1 MSKKMA
7 KKAAK
12 ESANSGN
19 IIIATY
25 SEKAFVVYGDT
36 KPLKDMLKTELKLR
50 YNPRLKCGAGWIGSM
65 KHVNDACELLG
76 VELSKMT
83 PEQLEAIG
91 EKRAKEKRASEA
103 K

>member
-1 MSKKMA
+1 MA

-12 ESANSGN
+12 KESANTGN
-19 IIIATY
+19 ITIATY

-65 KHVNDACELLG
+65 KHVDDACELLG
-76 VELSKMT
+76 VELVKMT
-83 PEQLEAIG
+83 TEQLVTIG
-91 EKRAKEKRASEA
+91 AKRAKEKEA
-103 K
+103 AVKE